1 MIETI
6 WPNLAARKSQ
16 INKMT
21 TREETRLQETL
32 DELMDIV
39 MENNIMLHQICDVI
53 NFHHARHQRENEEDF
68 IRNILANL
76 LSSGVDIKG
85 MLGSKGGR

>member
-1 MIETI
+1 MD
-6 WPNLAARKSQ
+6 
-16 INKMT
+16 KMT
-21 TREETRLQETL
+21 TRKEIRLQEAL

-39 MENNIMLHQICDVI
+39 AENNIMLHQICDVI
-53 NFHHARHQRENEEDF
+53 NFHHARHHQENEEDF

-85 MLGSKGGR
+85 FLGRRNNK

>member
-1 MIETI
+1 MD
-6 WPNLAARKSQ
+6 
-16 INKMT
+16 KMT
-21 TREETRLQETL
+21 TREEIRLQETL

-53 NFHHARHQRENEEDF
+53 NFHHARHSQENEEDF

-76 LSSGVDIKG
+76 LSGSMDIKG
-85 MLGSKGGR
+85 FLGKRNNK

>member
-1 MIETI
+1 MIETF
-6 WPNLAARKSQ
+6 PRLLEVGNNQ
-16 INKMT
+16 MDKMT
-21 TREETRLQETL
+21 TREEIRLQKTL

-85 MLGSKGGR
+85 MLGSKRGG

>member
-1 MIETI
+1 MD
-6 WPNLAARKSQ
+6 
-16 INKMT
+16 KMT
-21 TREETRLQETL
+21 TREEIRLQEAL

-53 NFHHARHQRENEEDF
+53 NFHHARHHQENEEDF
-68 IRNILANL
+68 IRNIFANL

-85 MLGSKGGR
+85 FLGRRNNK

>member
-1 MIETI
+1 
-6 WPNLAARKSQ
+6 
-16 INKMT
+16 MT
-21 TREETRLQETL
+21 TREERRLQETL

-53 NFHHARHQRENEEDF
+53 NFHHARHNRENEEDF

-76 LSSGVDIKG
+76 LSSSADTRGF
-85 MLGSKGGR
+85 LGRRNNK

>member
-1 MIETI
+1 
-6 WPNLAARKSQ
+6 
-16 INKMT
+16 MT
-21 TREETRLQETL
+21 TREEIRLQEAL

-53 NFHHARHQRENEEDF
+53 NFHHARHHQENEEDF

-76 LSSGVDIKG
+76 LSGSADIKG
-85 MLGSKGGR
+85 FLGRRNNK

>member
-1 MIETI
+1 MDKMI
-6 WPNLAARKSQ
+6 
-16 INKMT
+16 
-21 TREETRLQETL
+21 TREEIRLQETL

-53 NFHHARHQRENEEDF
+53 NFHHARHSQENEEDF

-76 LSSGVDIKG
+76 LSGSIDIKG
-85 MLGSKGGR
+85 FLGRRNNK

>member
-1 MIETI
+1 MT
-6 WPNLAARKSQ
+6 RKNQ
-16 INKMT
+16 VDKMT
-21 TREETRLQETL
+21 TREEIRLQEAL
-32 DELMDIV
+32 DELMDIA

-53 NFHHARHQRENEEDF
+53 NFHHARHSQENEEDF

-85 MLGSKGGR
+85 FLGRRNNK

>member
-1 MIETI
+1 
-6 WPNLAARKSQ
+6 
-16 INKMT
+16 MT
-21 TREETRLQETL
+21 TREEIRLQEAL

-39 MENNIMLHQICDVI
+39 VENNIMLHQICDVI
-53 NFHHARHQRENEEDF
+53 NFHHARYHQENEEDF

-85 MLGSKGGR
+85 LLGRRNNK

>member
-1 MIETI
+1 
-6 WPNLAARKSQ
+6 
-16 INKMT
+16 MT
-21 TREETRLQETL
+21 TRDEKRLQEAL

-53 NFHHARHQRENEEDF
+53 NFHHARYNRENEEDF

-76 LSSGVDIKG
+76 ISSGVDIKG
-85 MLGSKGGR
+85 LISKR

>member
-1 MIETI
+1 MD
-6 WPNLAARKSQ
+6 N
-16 INKMT
+16 MT
-21 TREETRLQETL
+21 TREEKRLQESL

-53 NFHHARHQRENEEDF
+53 NFHHSRHNDENNEDF

-85 MLGSKGGR
+85 FLGRKNNK

>member
-1 MIETI
+1 MD
-6 WPNLAARKSQ
+6 
-16 INKMT
+16 KMT
-21 TREETRLQETL
+21 TREEIRLQKTL

-53 NFHHARHQRENEEDF
+53 NFHHARHHQENEEDF

-85 MLGSKGGR
+85 MLGSKRGG

>member
-1 MIETI
+1 MD
-6 WPNLAARKSQ
+6 
-16 INKMT
+16 KMT
-21 TREETRLQETL
+21 TREETRLQEAL

-39 MENNIMLHQICDVI
+39 MENNIMLHQICDAI

-68 IRNILANL
+68 IRNIFANL